1 MSPSRAVGI
10 DLGTTRCVT
19 ARIDEHDRSAMVR
32 DHQGDLLIPSV
43 VHFED
48 DELMFGRAARQAA
61 VARPDRTAEWMKR
74 ELGQPSYSRAIGG
87 ELLPVEV
94 IEGCLLKWLCT
105 DLFSEARFKPAIVL
119 SVPASFDQAQRRALG
134 DAAQIAGLDLLS
146 TINDPLAA
154 ALAFAVANG
163 YLNATAE
170 KPGCRLLVFD
180 LGGGTCDVAIVEI
193 KPGRLRTLAVGGDAR
208 MGGRDWDLR
217 LADYLAEEFA
227 KEFGEDPRYDMVSV
241 RRLVEAAEEA
251 KQTLTARQQAR
262 VRVERFGHGTEI
274 TLTRQTFEDITADLV
289 ERTQQLAQQALD
301 RAGMAWRDVAHLLPV
316 GAATRMPMIGR
327 MLETLTGL
335 KPAPTVHPDE
345 AVARG
350 AALYAR
356 QLLARRE
363 KRPVTGAEVELTD
376 LSAHSLGVEWL
387 DPKTQ
392 RAENVV
398 IIRRGSELP
407 ASTAANVATTVD
419 GQGSI
424 VIQLL
429 EGDGRDAEECS
440 RVARLTIR
448 ELPARAPRN
457 TPVEVHYQY
466 TAEGRLQ
473 VKAHIVKTK
482 QALTIDV
489 ARNRGLTETQVAD
502 WKKLLA
508 GRVGL
513 NAILAQL
520 GRHAKDEPAPM
531 AAGPPSLPVGRIV
544 DGRPPA
550 PPPGGARP
558 AAANDVPFEVPADP
572 TTAWLKKRKT
582 TPRQQKIK
590 LAGHVIFAVLGLMIG
605 YYIVMLMDPGKN
617 WLHLRLPGLRQELT
631 TGSGE
636 SPPAKP
642 R

>member
-1 MSPSRAVGI
+1 
-10 DLGTTRCVT
+10 
-19 ARIDEHDRSAMVR
+19 
-32 DHQGDLLIPSV
+32 
-43 VHFED
+43 
-48 DELMFGRAARQAA
+48 
-61 VARPDRTAEWMKR
+61 MKR
-74 ELGQPSYSRAIGG
+74 ELGEPSYSRAIGG

-119 SVPASFDQAQRRALG
+119 SVPASFDQAQRRARG
-134 DAAQIAGLDLLS
+134 DAAQIAGLDVLS

-154 ALAFAVANG
+154 ARSFCRGQRLFKRDG
-163 YLNATAE
+163 Q

-289 ERTQQLAQQALD
+289 ERTQQLANSARSSWNGVARRRASFAGRRGHADADD
-301 RAGMAWRDVAHLLPV
+301 RANV
-316 GAATRMPMIGR
+316 GNLDGAQTAR
-327 MLETLTGL
+327 
-335 KPAPTVHPDE
+335 TVHPDE

-392 RAENVV
+392 A
-398 IIRRGSELP
+398 
-407 ASTAANVATTVD
+407 
-419 GQGSI
+419 
-424 VIQLL
+424 
-429 EGDGRDAEECS
+429 
-440 RVARLTIR
+440 
-448 ELPARAPRN
+448 
-457 TPVEVHYQY
+457 
-466 TAEGRLQ
+466 
-473 VKAHIVKTK
+473 
-482 QALTIDV
+482 
-489 ARNRGLTETQVAD
+489 
-502 WKKLLA
+502 
-508 GRVGL
+508 
-513 NAILAQL
+513 
-520 GRHAKDEPAPM
+520 
-531 AAGPPSLPVGRIV
+531 
-544 DGRPPA
+544 
-550 PPPGGARP
+550 
-558 AAANDVPFEVPADP
+558 
-572 TTAWLKKRKT
+572 RKT
-582 TPRQQKIK
+582 
-590 LAGHVIFAVLGLMIG
+590 
-605 YYIVMLMDPGKN
+605 
-617 WLHLRLPGLRQELT
+617 
-631 TGSGE
+631 
-636 SPPAKP
+636 
-642 R
+642 